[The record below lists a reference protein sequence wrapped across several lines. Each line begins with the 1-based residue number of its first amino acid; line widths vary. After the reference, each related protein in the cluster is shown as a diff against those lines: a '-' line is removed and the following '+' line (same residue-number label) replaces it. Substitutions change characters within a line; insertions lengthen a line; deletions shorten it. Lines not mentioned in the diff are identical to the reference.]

1 MEIELPDVPLV
12 KIFSYLDA
20 LSLLQASQV
29 SKDWNKVA
37 ESDLLWRRMCLKK
50 WHFCNFTYE
59 HLGTQTWKQLFLH
72 QTKQEHRMAC
82 AQPEDFIYKEAAG
95 NLVTPRLPSTIC
107 QTRYGGNRCSMP
119 AQGTMIWS
127 SPVQQFNIT
136 NLETLPQMHLA
147 ITADM
152 GENKWNCRD
161 RDPLATCAMAQICFS
176 LNAFL
181 TKDGPFL
188 MVGDSDGNIHTFTI
202 PELRDISEVHAF
214 QHSIDILHCSP
225 DKKWVFSCGIH
236 QHIFSKIVFTECLL
250 RPSEHST
257 PLYFTLPFASCNRG
271 CWTPR
276 RENGITLMYQRGS
289 HKKKTGFTTFDLTT
303 ESPEAHQIASFLLP
317 VHIDSPNWMGVSDGS
332 IIVVESGPYLFL
344 FTINGLMLERCES
357 HQSMI
362 SNIWVDSLHIL
373 AASMDCSLHVYMWEE
388 GGYYPYLKKCC
399 HLEYLGNSLTPSCS
413 QVSRAI
419 CDNMSIVRVVS
430 RAHESNIL
438 VINILNV

>member
-29 SKDWNKVA
+29 SKVKAPVA

-95 NLVTPRLPSTIC
+95 NLVAYVSGSRFTLDEQGKSIIC
-107 QTRYGGNRCSMP
+107 IVSSMRKLYTWDV
-119 AQGTMIWS
+119 QEGTMIWS

-136 NLETLPQMHLA
+136 NLETLPQMHLE

-236 QHIFSKIVFTECLL
+236 QHIFSKVECLL

-276 RENGITLMYQRGS
+276 RKNGITLMYRRGLKS
-289 HKKKTGFTTFDLTT
+289 HSSYTKT
-303 ESPEAHQIASFLLP
+303 AHQIASFLLP

-344 FTINGLMLERCES
+344 FTINGLMLERCEG
-357 HQSMI
+357 HQSII

-399 HLEYLGNSLTPSCS
+399 HLEYLGNSLTPSC

>member
-29 SKDWNKVA
+29 SKVKAPV
-37 ESDLLWRRMCLKK
+37 SLLRMCLKK

-95 NLVTPRLPSTIC
+95 NLGMPWRRSRFTLDEQGKSIIC
-107 QTRYGGNRCSMP
+107 IVSSMRKLYTWDV
-119 AQGTMIWS
+119 QEGTMIWS

-136 NLETLPQMHLA
+136 NLETLPQMHLE

-236 QHIFSKIVFTECLL
+236 QHIFSKVGIFFTECLL

-276 RENGITLMYQRGS
+276 RKNGITLMYRRVIVLTKQFAYNMYMCVCVS
-289 HKKKTGFTTFDLTT
+289 YTKT
-303 ESPEAHQIASFLLP
+303 AHQIASFLLP

-344 FTINGLMLERCES
+344 FTINGLMLERCEG
-357 HQSMI
+357 HQSII
-362 SNIWVDSLHIL
+362 SNIWVVHTMLLSL
-373 AASMDCSLHVYMWEE
+373 SLFF
-388 GGYYPYLKKCC
+388 
-399 HLEYLGNSLTPSCS
+399 SIS